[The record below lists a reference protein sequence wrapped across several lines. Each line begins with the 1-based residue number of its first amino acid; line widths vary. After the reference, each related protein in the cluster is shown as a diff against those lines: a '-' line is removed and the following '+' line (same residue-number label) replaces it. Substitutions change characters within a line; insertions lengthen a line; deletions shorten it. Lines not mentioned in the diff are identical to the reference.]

1 MRLVFS
7 YIKLSG
13 KPITAPDNLAAL
25 LFFGTLMVIGYTS
38 VVITVYEMVNRVTH
52 VGYRPDLEPL
62 V

>member
-7 YIKLSG
+7 YIKLSD

-38 VVITVYEMVNRVTH
+38 VVVTVYEMVNHIPYIGTRS
-52 VGYRPDLEPL
+52 DL
-62 V
+62 